1 MDTLYCY
8 RLDKKGIKKY
18 EISEYSSSM
27 DSFRRQ
33 SYNVFARLGSKTPNY
48 HNVKLRNIDRFHQGF
63 LFTFTLSDKE
73 AKKIILDAT
82 KKKLEKAHKEVDRL
96 EELYEKAS
104 SYLQ

>member
-18 EISEYSSSM
+18 EISEYSFST

-33 SYNVFARLGSKTPNY
+33 SYYVFARLGSKTPNY
-48 HNVKLRNIDRFHQGF
+48 HNVKFKNIDRFHQGF

-96 EELYEKAS
+96 EELYEKACD
-104 SYLQ
+104 YLQ